1 MALDPGTKK
10 VVTEGLAN
18 WMEIQDRRKEL
29 SAENSQIVETVANA
43 LNVKKPVVSK
53 MFKVLRRKMED
64 GENELD
70 ELNDLIAE
78 VES

>member
-10 VVTEGLAN
+10 LVTEGLSN

-29 SAENSQIVETVANA
+29 SAENSQVIETVASA
-43 LNVKKPVVSK
+43 LNVKKPVVTK

>member
-10 VVTEGLAN
+10 IVTEGLAN